1 MVREEYLKKYEV
13 NHKYNIKIL
22 WSYLRQSKKML
33 FWIVLLLLGI
43 ELLSFTDN
51 FVFKFLIDKATE
63 LGLGELAK
71 EQFLEFMFI
80 LLVIYFVLRGVFSP
94 IFHFIRIRLFNRLE
108 GDLMSNLEKDSFWHV
123 MTRSYDF
130 HLNKKTGSI
139 ISQMTRGV
147 SKIETMLDAFMFN
160 FFPTLFRVLIS
171 IGVIIY
177 FDITTAIILGI
188 MVLLFV
194 LVGVYITEKQ
204 KKPQNEA
211 NYQED
216 LLKQNVGDV
225 FTNIETVIY
234 FGKESRTQ
242 SYYSNISNLLKK
254 SRIKFW
260 DYFSWYV
267 LIQSV
272 IITIGIVF
280 IFYFTFTGFVE
291 GRITL
296 GTIALIYSAIFR
308 LLPFLF
314 NMMQGYRMFI
324 RSSVDVSALFEM
336 FKVEKKVVDVPRAKK
351 INVKEGE
358 INFDQ
363 VYFTYPENIL
373 NSKAKQLEKVLK
385 NFNLKIKKNSKVALV
400 GPSGGGKSTVIKLL
414 YRLFDINEGQ
424 ITIDGQDISKVTQES
439 LRNGM
444 SIVTQ
449 EPILFDNTIYFNI
462 AYANPKA
469 KKKEVWKAIKFAQL
483 DKLIANL
490 PYGERTIVG
499 ERGVKLS
506 GGEKQ
511 RVSIARAILA
521 DKKILVLDE
530 ATSALDSETEKEI
543 QRDLEKLMRG
553 RTTIMIAHRLSTIM
567 KADVIIV
574 LDNGKIVE
582 KGNHRELANKRGG
595 LYKRLWGL
603 QQGGNL

>member
-13 NHKYNIKIL
+13 SHKYNLKIL
-22 WSYLRQSKKML
+22 WSYLRQSKKL
-33 FWIVLLLLGI
+33 IFWIILLMLAVEVI
-43 ELLSFTDN
+43 SFADN
-51 FVFKFLIDKATE
+51 FIFKFLVDKATE
-63 LGLGELAK
+63 FGVGDLAK
-71 EQFLEFMFI
+71 EQFLNFMFMI
-80 LLVIYFVLRGVFSP
+80 IGIYFFLRGILAPS
-94 IFHFIRIRLFNRLE
+94 FHFIRIKLFNRLE
-108 GDLMSNLEKDSFWHV
+108 GDLMSNLEKDSFWHI

-147 SKIETMLDAFMFN
+147 SKVETMLDSFIFN
-160 FFPTLFRVLIS
+160 FIPTIFRIILS
-171 IGVIIY
+171 IGIIIY
-177 FDITTAIILGI
+177 FDIITAIILGVMI
-188 MVLLFV
+188 VLFL

-204 KKPQNEA
+204 RKPQNEA
-211 NYQED
+211 NYRED

-242 SYYSNISNLLKK
+242 SYFSNISNQLKI
-254 SRIKFW
+254 SRLKFW
-260 DYFSWYV
+260 DLFSWYV
-267 LIQSV
+267 LIETV
-272 IITIGIVF
+272 IIAIGTVF

-296 GTIALIYSAIFR
+296 GTIALIYSALFR
-308 LLPFLF
+308 LVPFLF
-314 NMMQGYRMFI
+314 NMMQGYRSFV

-336 FKVEKKVVDVPRAKK
+336 FKVEKKVVDVPKAKTIK
-351 INVKEGE
+351 ISEGE
-358 INFDQ
+358 IDFDH
-363 VYFTYPENIL
+363 VYFTYPKTSM
-373 NSKAKQLEKVLK
+373 NSKEKQLEKVLK
-385 NFNLKIKKNSKVALV
+385 DFNLKIKKNTKVALV

-414 YRLFDINEGQ
+414 YRLFDLDEGT
-424 ITIDGQDISKVTQES
+424 ITIDGQEISQVTQES
-439 LRNGM
+439 LRNSM

-483 DKLIANL
+483 DKLISRL
-490 PYGERTIVG
+490 PNGEKTIVG

-530 ATSALDSETEKEI
+530 ATSALDSATEKEI
-543 QRDLEKLMRG
+543 QRDLEKLMKG
-553 RTTIMIAHRLSTIM
+553 RTTILIAHRLSTIM
-567 KADVIIV
+567 KADVIVVIK
-574 LDNGKIVE
+574 DGSIVE
-582 KGNHRELANKRGG
+582 KGSHRELANKHGG
-595 LYKRLWGL
+595 LYQRLWGL